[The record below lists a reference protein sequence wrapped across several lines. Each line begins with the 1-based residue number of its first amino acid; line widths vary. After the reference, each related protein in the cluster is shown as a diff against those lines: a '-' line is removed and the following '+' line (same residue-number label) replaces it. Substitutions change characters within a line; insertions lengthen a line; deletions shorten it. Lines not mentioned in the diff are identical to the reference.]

1 MSFLSPAA
9 ATGGR
14 EESLRKRM
22 SIVLSF
28 CVMIPQVLAVSPGGF
43 LSVCIFQHMGGHVNA
58 LSPHFAGN
66 AGWADREL
74 GQ

>member
-14 EESLRKRM
+14 EESLRNRM

-28 CVMIPQVLAVSPGGF
+28 CVMIPQVLTVGPGGF
-43 LSVCIFQHMGGHVNA
+43 FSVHVSQHMGGHMDA

-66 AGWADREL
+66 AG
-74 GQ
+74 